1 MRGMSMK
8 GYEPSSYGEKVADIY
23 DEYVAEVN
31 LHVEATV
38 STLAEFSRSGRVLE
52 LGIGTGR
59 VALPLAMRGLEV
71 YGIDASEA
79 MVERL
84 RAKPGG
90 DRVDVTIGD
99 FADVKVEGTFSL
111 IFVVFN
117 TFFAMTTQEEQTRC
131 FARVAEHL
139 DPNGV
144 FVIEAFV
151 PDLGR
156 FDRNQRVSATRIE
169 ASSVVLSASI
179 HDPLNQTVAAQDVLI
194 SEDGIRL
201 IPTLIR
207 YAWPSELDLMAANA
221 GLRLRDRWA
230 GWRREPFAAQSR
242 QHVSVYER
250 A

>member
-1 MRGMSMK
+1 MRDMK
-8 GYEPSSYGEKVADIY
+8 GYEPSSYGDKVADIY

-38 STLAEFSRSGRVLE
+38 STLAELARGGRVLE

-59 VALPLAMRGLEV
+59 VALPLALRGLEV
-71 YGIDASEA
+71 EGIDASEA

-84 RAKPGG
+84 RAKAGG
-90 DRVDVTIGD
+90 DRVPVTIGD
-99 FADVKVEGTFSL
+99 FADVKVEGSFSL
-111 IFVVFN
+111 VFVVFH
-117 TFFAMTTQEEQTRC
+117 TFFALSSQEEQSRC
-131 FARVAEHL
+131 FAHVADRLEA
-139 DPNGV
+139 DGF

-156 FDRNQRVSATRIE
+156 FDRNQRVMAKRV
-169 ASSVVLSASI
+169 AANNVVLQASI
-179 HDPLNQTVAAQDVLI
+179 HDPLNQTVAGQDMFITEEGV
-194 SEDGIRL
+194 RL
-201 IPTLIR
+201 VPTFVR

-221 GLRLRDRWA
+221 GLQLRDRWA
-230 GWRREPFAAQSR
+230 GWRREPFTAQSV